1 MGGLYHVLGGPLVD
15 RARDR
20 LSQRAL
26 GHGRPATRD
35 YSPGPE
41 IWTLWH
47 YDMVLEPGA
56 HTLQV
61 RCTTLT
67 GSQSDPSS
75 DDSDYDDGYGGSELV
90 TFNVT

>member
-1 MGGLYHVLGGPLVD
+1 
-15 RARDR
+15 
-20 LSQRAL
+20 
-26 GHGRPATRD
+26 
-35 YSPGPE
+35 
-41 IWTLWH
+41 
-47 YDMVLEPGA
+47 MVLDEPGA

-75 DDSDYDDGYGGSELV
+75 DDNNYYDGYGGSELV